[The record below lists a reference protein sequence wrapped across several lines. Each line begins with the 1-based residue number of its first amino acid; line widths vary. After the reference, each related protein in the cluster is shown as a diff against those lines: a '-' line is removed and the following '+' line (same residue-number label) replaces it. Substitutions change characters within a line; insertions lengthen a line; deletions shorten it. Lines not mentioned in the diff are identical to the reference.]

1 MILIKMVQT
10 RSMTTTPRASMSV
23 PCMSVPAASRMM
35 TRSSVMARA
44 AAVKRSRVAA
54 FTTVPAC
61 AARAPYELR
70 PRLQKTTITVTI
82 PQTPYNLR
90 PRIQVA

>member
-10 RSMTTTPRASMSV
+10 RSMTTTPRMTA
-23 PCMSVPAASRMM
+23 
-35 TRSSVMARA
+35 TRSTAPRMPTRSTVVARPVPV